1 MITEIAIYFPTYV
14 VCETIVMT
22 VCVCVCVCINLSF
35 IKINIISEYQW
46 VV

>member
-14 VCETIVMT
+14 VCETIVITM
-22 VCVCVCVCINLSF
+22 CVCVCINLSF